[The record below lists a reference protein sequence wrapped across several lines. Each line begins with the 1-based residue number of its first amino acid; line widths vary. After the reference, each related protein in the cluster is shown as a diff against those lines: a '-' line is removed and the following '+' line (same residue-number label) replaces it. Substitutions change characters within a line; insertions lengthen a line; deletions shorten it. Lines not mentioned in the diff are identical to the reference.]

1 MSDETT
7 KPQGLHAVNERTLHN
22 SVPQCDMPREK
33 FLRLGAGG
41 VTDTDLIAIMLR
53 TGTPEMN
60 VMETA
65 RRLYEMFGE
74 SVIRMGDASIGELM
88 QLKGLGEAKAIA
100 LAAALELGKRR
111 QLEELD
117 GLKIRSSEDCHKF
130 FFPKIAHLSVEEFR
144 VAVVNSQ
151 LRVIGESVISTGGLS
166 GTVVDIRRLMRE
178 VIRLGGVGFFV
189 AHNHPSGSTKPSQND
204 RDLTRRIAAAAKT
217 LDLRFIDHVIVAR
230 GSAGQ
235 QYYSFSDEGLID

>member
-1 MSDETT
+1 MSDDTT

-33 FLRLGAGG
+33 FLRLGPGG

-74 SVIRMGDASIGELM
+74 SVIRMG
-88 QLKGLGEAKAIA
+88 EAKAIA

-117 GLKIRSSEDCHKF
+117 GLRIRSSEDCHKF

-178 VIRLGGVGFFV
+178 VIRLSGVGFFV
-189 AHNHPSGSTKPSQND
+189 AHNHPSGSLKPSQND